1 MRSGTV
7 ENLHDF
13 KGKLDKIKE
22 LKIFKKIYAVTLDKC
37 EKSLLLNLSLT
48 RGTLYSWQKISGKW
62 SYLGGTDD
70 GIMRIGW
77 QKIGT
82 NWYYFNSSGYMLT
95 GWQKIGTKWYYFGES
110 DDGAMR
116 IGWQKI
122 GGDRYYFGEAND
134 GAMKTGW

>member
-1 MRSGTV
+1 METG
-7 ENLHDF
+7 
-13 KGKLDKIKE
+13 
-22 LKIFKKIYAVTLDKC
+22 
-37 EKSLLLNLSLT
+37 
-48 RGTLYSWQKISGKW
+48 WQKISGKW

-110 DDGAMR
+110 DDGSN
-116 IGWQKI
+116 
-122 GGDRYYFGEAND
+122 ANRLAED
-134 GAMKTGW
+134 WWRQVLFW